1 MESQML
7 MDALVQVKRMGNLC
21 NEALDLSQ
29 QMAEAMD
36 RSDYVSLQMLV
47 AMRQEPINKMQ
58 VADQALRQQ
67 LVELSPEDSK
77 RLAALLN
84 GGEGA
89 TDEEKAFASQ
99 VAANSRM
106 LKRVLELDG
115 VLNQKINKE
124 TSAKPTIGGV
134 EIKA

>member
-67 LVELSPEDSK
+67 LIELPPEDS
-77 RLAALLN
+77 RHLAALLN
-84 GGEGA
+84 GGEGG
-89 TDEEKAFASQ
+89 TKEEKVFAAQ

-124 TSAKPTIGGV
+124 TSKPTIGGV
-134 EIKA
+134 EIKT